1 MITLES
7 YGQHGIRDCESTHDR
22 MTNWLY
28 LFLIT
33 LASVNLLQYH
43 MRLGGGPRQSHSLG
57 TNGGMGGGFRDS
69 RIVLGLMEEGGW
81 VLRQSRSLGTR
92 EIFLGSL
99 WVA

>member
-1 MITLES
+1 MEKITNPNSYIIAWGGGVLAKLTKMITLES

-43 MRLGGGPRQSHSLG
+43 MRLGGGSE
-57 TNGGMGGGFRDS
+57 T
-69 RIVLGLMEEGGW
+69 
-81 VLRQSRSLGTR
+81 
-92 EIFLGSL
+92 
-99 WVA
+99 VA

>member
-1 MITLES
+1 MEKITNPNSYIIALGGVLAKLTKMITLES

-43 MRLGGGPRQSHSLG
+43 MRLGGGS
-57 TNGGMGGGFRDS
+57 
-69 RIVLGLMEEGGW
+69 EK
-81 VLRQSRSLGTR
+81 
-92 EIFLGSL
+92 
-99 WVA
+99 VA